1 MIRKRLK
8 SLVIYAFLA
17 VAVGII
23 GFYMYKSVMDTN
35 KLFIELDEQEDTVA
49 TVVPLDN
56 VNYTIEGKKYRW
68 GIVIPGEELA
78 EDSKN
83 HGVASYL
90 YSVDEMAEKGYKLNV
105 KYIKENDELI
115 VYESDRVR
123 ELVKNPWSPSAG
135 IFLYCISGA
144 LASVCI
150 YQIIRILLI
159 VRILKKGV
167 LTTGTFISAFHSSF
181 GSAKYYKVKFSYTR
195 NGETFNVITPNC
207 YDSVSVDKFERLVVL
222 DVRVLGKK
230 AVIVE
235 KS

>member
-123 ELVKNPWSPSAG
+123 ELVRGP
-135 IFLYCISGA
+135 
-144 LASVCI
+144 
-150 YQIIRILLI
+150 LLQAYFFI
-159 VRILKKGV
+159 V
-167 LTTGTFISAFHSSF
+167 
-181 GSAKYYKVKFSYTR
+181 
-195 NGETFNVITPNC
+195 
-207 YDSVSVDKFERLVVL
+207 
-222 DVRVLGKK
+222 
-230 AVIVE
+230 
-235 KS
+235 

>member
-78 EDSKN
+78 GDS
-83 HGVASYL
+83 
-90 YSVDEMAEKGYKLNV
+90 
-105 KYIKENDELI
+105 
-115 VYESDRVR
+115 
-123 ELVKNPWSPSAG
+123 
-135 IFLYCISGA
+135 
-144 LASVCI
+144 
-150 YQIIRILLI
+150 
-159 VRILKKGV
+159 
-167 LTTGTFISAFHSSF
+167 
-181 GSAKYYKVKFSYTR
+181 
-195 NGETFNVITPNC
+195 
-207 YDSVSVDKFERLVVL
+207 
-222 DVRVLGKK
+222 
-230 AVIVE
+230 
-235 KS
+235 